1 MCLRSRASANRSRKS
16 KTSIGS
22 AASVPTALSRVP
34 SNCHSVSIP
43 TRSRRASTTASWKS
57 NCNGWRRIGRRRSK
71 SALRDPSGRSAIMA
85 QEVRTV
91 EQQTP
96 ATRES
101 TREAGQRT
109 PPRPVFMPPADIYE
123 TKDSIV
129 VLAEMPGVSPE
140 GVDISLERRV
150 LTIRGRS
157 AANEHSGYQRV
168 YNEYADG
175 DYERVFTLSENIDR
189 ARIEAPLKDGV
200 LQLVLPK
207 AEAAKARKI
216 ELKAS
221 PDYALSSAI
230 KAWYKTGTY

>member
-1 MCLRSRASANRSRKS
+1 
-16 KTSIGS
+16 
-22 AASVPTALSRVP
+22 
-34 SNCHSVSIP
+34 
-43 TRSRRASTTASWKS
+43 
-57 NCNGWRRIGRRRSK
+57 
-71 SALRDPSGRSAIMA
+71 MA

-91 EQQTP
+91 EQQRP

-109 PPRPVFMPPADIYE
+109 PPRPVFLPPADIYE

-129 VLAEMPGVSPE
+129 VLAEMPGVPPE

-150 LTIRGRS
+150 LTIRGHS
-157 AANEHSGYQRV
+157 VANDHSGYQRV

-189 ARIEAPLKDGV
+189 DRIEATLRDGV

-207 AEAAKARKI
+207 AETAKARKI
-216 ELKAS
+216 ELKTS
-221 PDYALSSAI
+221 
-230 KAWYKTGTY
+230 